1 MKSNKWIKEIARDS
15 IALGSIPFYFIL
27 IIRAVIGKYNIFVY
41 QLLIALAVLVGFS
54 FIVKKSN
61 MHIARCFVLWMF
73 SSLFYK
79 DTLFTV
85 FAFILWVV
93 VVISSYYLKAKKS
106 AIIKGVLLGLL
117 SSGAAYYLAGM
128 I

>member
-1 MKSNKWIKEIARDS
+1 MKSNNWKKEIARDS

-27 IIRAVIGKYNIFVY
+27 IIRAIIGKYNIFVY
-41 QLLIALAVLVGFS
+41 QLVIALVVLTGLS

-61 MHIARCFVLWMF
+61 MHIARCFALWVF

-79 DTLFTV
+79 EMLFTV

-93 VVISSYYLKAKKS
+93 VVISSYYLKAKKG
-106 AIIKGVLLGLL
+106 AIIKGVLLGII
-117 SSGAAYYLAGM
+117 SSGIAYYLAAM